1 LWFCF
6 YGFSLNKEVV
16 MGGLMGFAIIGLLG
30 LVLIGG
36 VLSIYC
42 VISEKRSKSK
52 LQQGD
57 DESVA
62 K

>member
-1 LWFCF
+1 
-6 YGFSLNKEVV
+6 